1 MSPDP
6 FPPPQRQAE
15 KSGLAMRDYCV
26 MNSFIHHE
34 KENFQVIM
42 EVAKENYVTNIE
54 TVSWQCCRVEQVS
67 CSW

>member
-15 KSGLAMRDYCV
+15 KSGLAIRDYCV
-26 MNSFIHHE
+26 MNSFIHHK

-42 EVAKENYVTNIE
+42 EVAKEKLRYKY
-54 TVSWQCCRVEQVS
+54 
-67 CSW
+67 

>member
-15 KSGLAMRDYCV
+15 KSSLAIRDYCV
-26 MNSFIHHE
+26 MNSFIHHK

-42 EVAKENYVTNIE
+42 EVAKEKLGYKY
-54 TVSWQCCRVEQVS
+54 
-67 CSW
+67 